1 MKAFE
6 KVMQRIHDN
15 NHKPVHTVVRYNY
28 TMETSREHMLGL
40 VQRQKT
46 VPFEKVFEMCED
58 RVHAIFL
65 FLSLLELVQMKY
77 MGIMI
82 GEGKNNFILEWNE
95 EREEDVSTF
104 FTEEDQKDQDDREGH
119 EPVSALF

>member
-1 MKAFE
+1 VAFE
-6 KVMQRIHDN
+6 KI
-15 NHKPVHTVVRYNY
+15 
-28 TMETSREHMLGL
+28 
-40 VQRQKT
+40 
-46 VPFEKVFEMCED
+46 FEVCED

-104 FTEEDQKDQDDREGH
+104 FTDEDLKDKDDREGH
-119 EPVSALF
+119 EPQSALF